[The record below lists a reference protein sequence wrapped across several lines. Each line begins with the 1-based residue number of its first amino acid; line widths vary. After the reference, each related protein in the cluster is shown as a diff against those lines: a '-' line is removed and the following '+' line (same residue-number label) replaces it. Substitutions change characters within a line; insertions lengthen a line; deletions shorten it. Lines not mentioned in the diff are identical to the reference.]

1 MFFFFKQK
9 TAYEIG
15 LGIPAEPL
23 FRSCLKVKNVLAL
36 ALVVRSRCEV
46 LKASVKAL
54 VFGRWGSTNFNGRGF
69 GPFLGDNFCLFFKL
83 APTEGAMPFPFL
95 PSFLVS
101 LLVFYPFNQ
110 FR

>member
-46 LKASVKAL
+46 LRASVRARG
-54 VFGRWGSTNFNGRGF
+54 VGMSVVNNFSGRGF
-69 GPFLGDNFCLFFKL
+69 GPLLEDELCRIFKL
-83 APTEGAMPFPFL
+83 APGVGRMSL
-95 PSFLVS
+95 PVLAPLPARSGG
-101 LLVFYPFNQ
+101 LLPLP
-110 FR
+110 